1 MLRKIKRAILQNP
14 IVLAAP
20 LQTRLEDRPLT
31 VTILSPAGFR
41 LDRVQKVALGILLV
55 PTLIV
60 FISSL
65 ISAAWTLFFITG
77 FLLLLVGLI
86 IWIIKLRT
94 QMVWKVTYYR
104 DAVEVV
110 DGRYGK
116 PTHWTEPLS
125 AFTGLK
131 HDFGMIRRGG
141 QHTPN
146 QRVYGLLLAHLDPFK
161 NILLHASYDKIEE
174 DMIAYYAAQLGKELH
189 R

>member
-1 MLRKIKRAILQNP
+1 MLRKIKRTMLQNP

-41 LDRVQKVALGILLV
+41 LDTVQKVALSMLLV
-55 PTLIV
+55 PAVTV
-60 FISSL
+60 FFASL
-65 ISAAWTLFFITG
+65 ISAQWTLFFITG

-86 IWIIKLRT
+86 LWIIKLRA

-104 DAVEVV
+104 DAVEVI

-131 HDFGMIRRGG
+131 RDFGMIRRGG
-141 QHTPN
+141 QYTPN
-146 QRVYGLLLAHLDPFK
+146 QRVYGLLLAHPDPFK
-161 NILLHASYDKIEE
+161 SVLLHASYDEIE
-174 DMIAYYAAQLGKELH
+174 DDTVAYYTAQLHL
-189 R
+189 